1 MSPQHPA
8 TRRRIL
14 GFVAVNALA
23 VVLAACGG
31 NGTSSETAGSTGEP
45 SEATGSAGPGKTV
58 TVTETEYELS
68 LSRSAFTPGTYTFK
82 VVDDGQ
88 TTHALEIEG
97 PGVGEQ
103 ESDTLS
109 AGQSTTMTVTLQKGS
124 YELYCPVDGHKD
136 LGMKTE
142 ITVG

>member
-1 MSPQHPA
+1 MGSTRPA
-8 TRRRIL
+8 TRRRVL

-31 NGTSSETAGSTGEP
+31 NGTSSETAPSP
-45 SEATGSAGPGKTV
+45 SEQSKATGSAGAGRTV
-58 TVTETEYELS
+58 TVTETEYKIS
-68 LSRSAFTPGTYTFK
+68 LSRSELTPGTWTFK

-97 PGVGEQ
+97 PGVADRA
-103 ESDTLS
+103 SDTIS
-109 AGQSTTMTVTLQKGS
+109 SGQSTALTVTLKKGS

-142 ITVG
+142 ITVS